1 MIRLFLLS
9 QALLIS
15 LSSINNNVY
24 SFDLNKDINI
34 NSNTNIPIFYGATE
48 ITMDKDSVEFFLS
61 KILDLESLLK
71 TMRMVT

>member
-15 LSSINNNVY
+15 FSSININVY

-48 ITMDKDSVEFFLS
+48 ITMDKDSVESFS
-61 KILDLESLLK
+61 IKDSRLESLLK

>member
-15 LSSINNNVY
+15 LSSININVY

-48 ITMDKDSVEFFLS
+48 ITIDKDSVESFLS